1 MEVTRDE
8 RVGGVAELQKRVRLE
23 ERLWGEEMEG

>member
-8 RVGGVAELQKRVRLE
+8 RAGGVAELQKGVRLE